1 MKSMISQPSETVF
14 YLIEKAIKNYR
25 KLAQQN
31 ISERVGNL
39 TLDQALLLQFLVKNP
54 GLSQSE
60 IAELIFK
67 DNASVTRM
75 IELMVKNKFLMRK
88 MHLDDRRRFNIEL
101 TSKTKEILP
110 ELNAIIK
117 SNRATALHNI
127 PQAELNTIESTLTK
141 IIKNC
146 NQ

>member
-1 MKSMISQPSETVF
+1 MISQPSESVF

-75 IELMVKNKFLMRK
+75 IELMVKNKFLIRK

-110 ELNAIIK
+110 ELNSIIK
-117 SNRATALHNI
+117 LNRATALHNI
-127 PQAELNTIESTLTK
+127 PQSELKNIESSLNK

>member
-1 MKSMISQPSETVF
+1 MLAQPSETIF
-14 YLIEKAIKNYR
+14 YSIEKAIKNYR

-88 MHLDDRRRFNIEL
+88 MNSDDRRRFNIEL
-101 TSKTKEILP
+101 TPKTKDILP
-110 ELNAIIK
+110 ELNAIINA
-117 SNRATALHNI
+117 NRAKALHGI
-127 PQAELNTIESTLTK
+127 TQTEMDGVEQTLNKL
-141 IIKNC
+141 IKNC
-146 NQ
+146 ST

>member
-1 MKSMISQPSETVF
+1 MLAQPSETIF
-14 YLIEKAIKNYR
+14 YSIEKAIKNYR

-88 MHLDDRRRFNIEL
+88 MNSDDRRRFNIEL
-101 TSKTKEILP
+101 TPKTKDILP
-110 ELNAIIK
+110 ELNAIINA
-117 SNRATALHNI
+117 NRAKALQGI
-127 PQAELNTIESTLTK
+127 TQTEMDGVEQTLNKL
-141 IIKNC
+141 IKNC
-146 NQ
+146 ST